1 MPQPGQ
7 ADVRSSE
14 AIEAF
19 RSNLIVYL
27 SQARSALEEVSADL
41 LRTRTWIE
49 DDQRRYWEQQLKRRA
64 KELEQ
69 AQQALFSARL
79 SILDQ
84 QSSAEQLAV
93 HRAKRAVEEGE
104 SKLRV
109 LKRWARD
116 YDGRVQ
122 PLVKQMEKLHSV
134 LSNDMVKAVAYLTQA
149 LNTLAGYAEVKAP
162 GEPAPATPP
171 AGQGIGQ
178 PNES

>member
-1 MPQPGQ
+1 MPEPQQ
-7 ADVRSSE
+7 ANVRSVE
-14 AIEAF
+14 ALETF
-19 RSNLIVYL
+19 RSHLIVYL
-27 SQARSALEEVSADL
+27 SQARAALEEVSADL
-41 LRTRTWIE
+41 SRTRQWLD
-49 DDQRRYWEQQLKRRA
+49 DDQRRYWDNQMRRRL

-104 SKLRV
+104 DKLRV
-109 LKRWARD
+109 LKRWGRE

-134 LSNDMVKAVAYLTQA
+134 LTNDMVKAVAYLTQA
-149 LNTLAGYAEVKAP
+149 INTLAGYAEIHAP
-162 GEPAPATPP
+162 SEAAPTPP
-171 AGQGIGQ
+171 AGGVATPKPKG
-178 PNES
+178 